1 MRELRTPIAKVRG
14 LGSAKDGTGHFWYE
28 RLTAAALVPLVIWF
42 VWSLIGIAGAS
53 YTDVVAWI
61 GAPVNAV
68 LLILLLL
75 IMLWHSMLGL
85 QVIVED
91 YVHLGWLK
99 LAMLIL
105 FRFAHLLLAAVAV
118 YAVLYISFGGTA

>member
-14 LGSAKDGTGHFWYE
+14 LGSAKDGTSHFWYE

-42 VWSLIGIAGAS
+42 VWSLIGVAGAS
-53 YTDVVAWI
+53 HTDVIAWI

-75 IMLWHSMLGL
+75 IMLWHSLLGL

-91 YVHLGWLK
+91 YVHIGWLK
-99 LAMLIL
+99 LATLIL
-105 FRFAHLLLAAVAV
+105 FRFAHLLLAAIAV